1 MSTTSRPRTGSR
13 SGTRNYTC
21 SACGHVATQ
30 WFGRCPSC
38 DSWSSAVAPGADDVP
53 AVTSLGAARSTPARF
68 STGIQEVDR
77 VLGGGFVP
85 GETLLLAGEPGIG
98 KSTLV
103 LQLLDGIAGAGGRT
117 LLIAGE
123 ESVDQVALR
132 GARLAVAG
140 DRLRVAALDSVPAVL
155 SAWAAEQ
162 PHVVVVDSVQ
172 TLQDPRLDQPAGSLV
187 QVREGALRLARHA
200 KATGTVVIL
209 VGHVTKDGV
218 VAGPK
223 TLEHAVDAVV
233 TLEGDRSGALR
244 LLRVSKNRFG
254 SCEETGVFVM
264 GGRGLDAVAD
274 PSALLLEDRRPGV
287 TGSVVFPSLEG
298 SRCVLVEVQA
308 LVTPSE
314 LTQPRRVAL
323 GLEARRLAMQA
334 GILFRHA
341 GLPLGSSDVFVSAAG
356 GLAVREPAADLALC
370 AALFSSAREI
380 AVPGDLVLIGEIG
393 LSGEVRRAPGV
404 ERRLSEAARLGFAAA
419 VVPRGVDQV
428 PRGLRTYVV
437 GDLRSAL
444 ACVEEL
450 GRERPSS
457 AGVPRCK
464 LAAVEID
471 AATGSQELDDLV
483 ANADHGTAR

>member
-1 MSTTSRPRTGSR
+1 M
-13 SGTRNYTC
+13 
-21 SACGHVATQ
+21 
-30 WFGRCPSC
+30 
-38 DSWSSAVAPGADDVP
+38 
-53 AVTSLGAARSTPARF
+53 
-68 STGIQEVDR
+68 
-77 VLGGGFVP
+77 
-85 GETLLLAGEPGIG
+85 
-98 KSTLV
+98 
-103 LQLLDGIAGAGGRT
+103 
-117 LLIAGE
+117 
-123 ESVDQVALR
+123 
-132 GARLAVAG
+132 AG
-140 DRLRVAALDSVPAVL
+140 DRLRVAAVDSVPAVL

-209 VGHVTKDGV
+209 VGHVTKDGA

-264 GGRGLDAVAD
+264 RGRGLDAVAD

-308 LVTPSE
+308 LVTPSQ

-323 GLEARRLAMQA
+323 GLDARRLAMQA

-341 GLPLGSSDVFVSAAG
+341 GLPLG
-356 GLAVREPAADLALC
+356 AVLL
-370 AALFSSAREI
+370 
-380 AVPGDLVLIGEIG
+380 
-393 LSGEVRRAPGV
+393 RA
-404 ERRLSEAARLGFAAA
+404 
-419 VVPRGVDQV
+419 
-428 PRGLRTYVV
+428 
-437 GDLRSAL
+437 
-444 ACVEEL
+444 
-450 GRERPSS
+450 
-457 AGVPRCK
+457 
-464 LAAVEID
+464 
-471 AATGSQELDDLV
+471 
-483 ANADHGTAR
+483 